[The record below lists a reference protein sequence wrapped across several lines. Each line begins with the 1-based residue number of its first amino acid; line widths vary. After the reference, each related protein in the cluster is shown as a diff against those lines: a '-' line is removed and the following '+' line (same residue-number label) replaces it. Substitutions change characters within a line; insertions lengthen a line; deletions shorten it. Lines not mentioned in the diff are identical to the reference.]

1 MTVGRCLNYCQ
12 DAIVVACVFVC
23 LQLTPAQTP
32 ERNTTQDRPDVLVV
46 NTEVVQT
53 DVMVFDKEGRYVN
66 GLKREDFELRVDGK
80 PKPVQFFERI
90 QTGSVNEE
98 QQIAAARGR
107 ARTTLNDGGAP
118 GPRPLDRGRPVYFY
132 IDDLHMDVAGL
143 NDTRKLIL
151 TFINTHMRQNDEV
164 AIAAASGQL
173 GFLSQLTDNKTVLR
187 AAVER
192 LKLRPYSVRD
202 FQTPHM
208 TEHQALLIS
217 NHDRDVT
224 DFFAEALIRENPLLS
239 REQAE
244 QMVRSRA
251 SIIVRQAAN
260 VTTNTV
266 AGLEGLVRSS
276 SEIAGRKLVFFIS
289 QGFFLDDQNSD
300 TRDRLRRITSTAA
313 RSGVVI
319 YSIDARGLSVGG
331 INAAMDSVVDPSGR
345 LALAAGQALSASQD
359 GMNTLAVDTG
369 GRAFFNSNALETAVQ
384 RGVEETSNYYLL
396 AWKPDSESSR
406 SNKFRR
412 IEVKIVGR
420 PQLTVQVR
428 RGFFDL
434 PSEPEITKAP
444 PTTTPAN
451 NVAEELRKALRS
463 PYPKVQIPLSLH
475 LRYVNTRDKGD
486 LLYATIQVP
495 TQVLSFTPLEGKYTA
510 VVDVLG
516 VIYNTN
522 GEPGASFNKKVT
534 ISTKNVEAIQGN
546 ESVMYNFP
554 VYLKPGLYQTRVAAR
569 DERTGRT
576 GTAHEWI
583 EVPDTNTGQLAL
595 SSILIGARSQ
605 FPIGSGPANSPSD
618 AETELRPGNRFSQ
631 NDSLRFV
638 VVIYN
643 ATSAPGGTPD
653 VAVQVQVVRDDQPV
667 VTAPS
672 KKVSLEGADDLK
684 RIPYAAELPL
694 AGLPAGRYLIQVS
707 IVDRISK
714 NSATRQ
720 ARFNIE

>member
-1 MTVGRCLNYCQ
+1 MTFRHYVNYCQ
-12 DAIVVACVFVC
+12 GVFVAACVAVC
-23 LQLTPAQTP
+23 LQLTAAQTP
-32 ERNTTQDRPDVLVV
+32 ERKTTQDQPDVLVV

-53 DVMVFDKEGRYVN
+53 DVMVFNKEGRFVD

-90 QTGSVNEE
+90 QTGSINEE

-107 ARTTLNDGGAP
+107 ARTTANDSATT

-164 AIAAASGQL
+164 AIASASGQI

-187 AAVER
+187 AAVDR
-192 LKLRPYSVRD
+192 LKLWPYSVRD
-202 FQTPHM
+202 YQTPRM

-224 DFFAEALIRENPLLS
+224 DFFAEAMIRENPLLG

-244 QMVRSRA
+244 QMVRTRA
-251 SIIVRQAAN
+251 SILLRQAAN
-260 VTTNTV
+260 ITTNTV

-289 QGFFLDDQNSD
+289 QGFFLDDQNND

-313 RSGVVI
+313 RSGLVI

-345 LALAAGQALSASQD
+345 LALAAGQELSASQD
-359 GMNTLAVDTG
+359 GLHTLAVDTG
-369 GRAFFNSNALETAVQ
+369 GRAFLNSNALETAVQ

-396 AWKPDSESSR
+396 AWRPDSESSR

-412 IEVKIVGR
+412 IEVKILGR
-420 PQLTVQVR
+420 PELTVQVR

-434 PSEPEITKAP
+434 PSEPEITKAK
-444 PTTTPAN
+444 TSTAPAN
-451 NVAEELRKALRS
+451 NISEELRRSLRA

-475 LRYVNTRDKGD
+475 LSYVNTPEKGD
-486 LLYATIQVP
+486 LLYATVQVP
-495 TQVLSFTPLEGKYTA
+495 TQVLSFTPVEGKHIA
-510 VVDVLG
+510 VVDLLG
-516 VIYNTN
+516 VIYNAN
-522 GEPGASFNKKVT
+522 GEPGATFNKKVT
-534 ISTKNVEAIQGN
+534 ITTKNIEAIQGN
-546 ESVMYNFP
+546 DSMVYNFP

-583 EVPDTNTGQLAL
+583 EVPDTSSGQLAL
-595 SSILIGARSQ
+595 SSILIGARAQLPTS
-605 FPIGSGPANSPSD
+605 SASANSPAD
-618 AETELRPGNRFSQ
+618 AETQLRAGNRFSQ

-638 VVIYN
+638 VIIYN
-643 ATSAPGGTPD
+643 ATSPASATPD
-653 VAVQVQVVRDDQPV
+653 LAIQVQVVRDDQPV
-667 VTAPS
+667 VTAPL
-672 KKVSLEGADDLK
+672 KKVSLEGVGDLK
-684 RIPYAAELPL
+684 RIPYAAELSL
-694 AGLPAGRYLIQVS
+694 AGLPAGRYMLQVS
-707 IVDRISK
+707 IVDRLSK
-714 NSATRQ
+714 TSAT
-720 ARFNIE
+720 AHTRFDVE